1 MIKPKHELAVGL
13 FLFLIAALI
22 GWHLMSELGLAQDEP
37 DVISVTPPLW
47 LESKAMKWDGA
58 QYEYLVFGW
67 WFTDNEYPGH
77 HVGDWRTFPVTRDVF
92 WNVLTRDPQDRVTQ
106 RLCKLGFVDGKRVA
120 SLSTCVNGTQ
130 YFLPLTME

>member
-1 MIKPKHELAVGL
+1 MIRQHRLM
-13 FLFLIAALI
+13 AALI
-22 GWHLMSELGLAQDEP
+22 CFALAALVPMIFLDVNGLADESS
-37 DVISVTPPLW
+37 IGVTPLLW

-67 WFTDNEYPGH
+67 WFTDAEYPGH

-92 WNVLTRDPQDRVTQ
+92 WDVLTRDPQDRMTQ
-106 RLCKLGFVDGKRVA
+106 RLCKLGFVDGERVA

-130 YFLPLTME
+130 YFLPLAME

>member
-1 MIKPKHELAVGL
+1 MTKSLK
-13 FLFLIAALI
+13 AALFCFVLTAI
-22 GWHLMSELGLAQDEP
+22 FLLVLLDVNGLAQDEP

-67 WFTDNEYPGH
+67 WFTDAEYPGH